1 MRQKVKEAVVLGLLV
16 LFSVVLWL
24 TLSVLLPKLSW
35 DESALIASAITAT
48 VLLFV
53 LWGLTAMVITDG
65 FWVVL
70 AWAIVSFS
78 GLLWFWGLPFLI
90 VSTLLFLAGVIGFFR
105 TRGQIQKTLDGGL
118 VRPLRCA
125 LQLAATAIA
134 ATIAVAAYQTAP
146 QSSLDIEALVPEYL
160 FARVLVSLEPT
171 IRSLSPE
178 LKLDEATTHTIYVF
192 SIDFIKKQ
200 ADYYKNIF
208 PIAYAVGFF
217 ATMRFF
223 GIFLYWIAIMLV
235 SFLLHILRKFGI
247 VELRLVPRNLV
258 TYSFS

>member
-105 TRGQIQKTLDGGL
+105 TRGD
-118 VRPLRCA
+118 
-125 LQLAATAIA
+125 
-134 ATIAVAAYQTAP
+134 
-146 QSSLDIEALVPEYL
+146 S
-160 FARVLVSLEPT
+160 
-171 IRSLSPE
+171 
-178 LKLDEATTHTIYVF
+178 
-192 SIDFIKKQ
+192 
-200 ADYYKNIF
+200 KN
-208 PIAYAVGFF
+208 A
-217 ATMRFF
+217 
-223 GIFLYWIAIMLV
+223 
-235 SFLLHILRKFGI
+235 
-247 VELRLVPRNLV
+247 
-258 TYSFS
+258 